1 MFIHTISTLVGSVWY
16 ATIVYLTLVCYT
28 AVFSVVPRPAA
39 PPGGAPRHYK
49 RLCSRLISVLPLLVL
64 VGEMRLWTAPI
75 WLLGTIIT
83 TSFRFQLSRTQIPR
97 ASWSVGDHPL
107 TKEPED
113 SKYEIAFPAPLS
125 LVILRWWKRDPRK
138 GNVIINVGLSYII
151 PENLLKFFPK
161 FPPSKALKFFL
172 EMSKILQ
179 KLSKIPENS

>member
-1 MFIHTISTLVGSVWY
+1 
-16 ATIVYLTLVCYT
+16 
-28 AVFSVVPRPAA
+28 
-39 PPGGAPRHYK
+39 
-49 RLCSRLISVLPLLVL
+49 
-64 VGEMRLWTAPI
+64 MRLWTAPI

-113 SKYEIAFPAPLS
+113 SKYDIAFPAPLS

-151 PENLLKFFPK
+151 PENRLKFFPK
-161 FPPSKALKFFL
+161 FPPPKALKFFL

-179 KLSKIPENS
+179 KFRKILKNFGFFNSDITGNIELYDPFWWITSDKLLCIWLWWETAVLSALDTGVCRIWTDWHLSW